1 MGPIDFNGLDT
12 TVHGPLRLGVLTALQ
27 LDGPH
32 DFTTLKKRL
41 EVQDGSLGLQLQK
54 LEEAE
59 YIGAEVTADL
69 QVGICTLDRAPWSVR
84 DQPSGSHWGQHGEV
98 AAKRPH
104 ARRES
109 VMPPRTS
116 SC

>member
-1 MGPIDFNGLDT
+1 MQPIDFNGLDT

-41 EVQDGSLGLQLQK
+41 DAADGSLGLQLQK

-59 YIGAEVTADL
+59 YVRAEKAFVGRRPKTTYHLTKKGRAALTHYLDTLQRLLTAMGRISGA
-69 QVGICTLDRAPWSVR
+69 G
-84 DQPSGSHWGQHGEV
+84 
-98 AAKRPH
+98 
-104 ARRES
+104 
-109 VMPPRTS
+109 
-116 SC
+116 

>member
-1 MGPIDFNGLDT
+1 MQPIDFNGLDT

-41 EVQDGSLGLQLQK
+41 DVADGSLGLQLQK

-59 YIGAEVTADL
+59 YVRADKAFVGRPKTTYHLTKKGRAALARYLDTLQRLLAAMGRISGA
-69 QVGICTLDRAPWSVR
+69 
-84 DQPSGSHWGQHGEV
+84 
-98 AAKRPH
+98 
-104 ARRES
+104 
-109 VMPPRTS
+109 
-116 SC
+116 